1 MALANPFELSSLNGS
16 NGFVLNGIDGGDSS
30 GTSVSGA
37 GDVNGDGIDDLIIG
51 AVYADPNGS
60 YSGESYVVF
69 GSSSGFSSAL
79 ELSSLNGSNGFVL
92 NGIDADDY
100 SGNSVSGA
108 GDVNGDGIDDLIIG
122 ASTADP
128 NVDDEGESY
137 VVFGSS
143 TGFGASIELS
153 SLNGSNGFVL
163 NGIDANDLSGNSVSG
178 AGDVNGDGID
188 DLIIGAY
195 RADPNVD
202 DEGESYVVFGSSTG
216 FGASIELSSL
226 NGSNGFV
233 LNGIDAND
241 QSGRAVSG
249 AGDVNGD
256 GIDDLIIGAIGASI
270 GSGKSYVVFGNSSGF
285 SSALELSALNGSNGF
300 VLNGIDGGDFSGR
313 SVSGAGDVNG
323 DGIDDLIIGADRA
336 DPNGG
341 SSGESYVV
349 FGNSSGFSSSLELS
363 SLNGSNGLCSMALMV
378 VTIQGAQS
386 VVQGM

>member
-202 DEGESYVVFGSSTG
+202 DEVGE
-216 FGASIELSSL
+216 LC
-226 NGSNGFV
+226 
-233 LNGIDAND
+233 GIW
-241 QSGRAVSG
+241 
-249 AGDVNGD
+249 
-256 GIDDLIIGAIGASI
+256 
-270 GSGKSYVVFGNSSGF
+270 
-285 SSALELSALNGSNGF
+285 
-300 VLNGIDGGDFSGR
+300 
-313 SVSGAGDVNG
+313 
-323 DGIDDLIIGADRA
+323 
-336 DPNGG
+336 
-341 SSGESYVV
+341 
-349 FGNSSGFSSSLELS
+349 
-363 SLNGSNGLCSMALMV
+363 
-378 VTIQGAQS
+378 
-386 VVQGM
+386 